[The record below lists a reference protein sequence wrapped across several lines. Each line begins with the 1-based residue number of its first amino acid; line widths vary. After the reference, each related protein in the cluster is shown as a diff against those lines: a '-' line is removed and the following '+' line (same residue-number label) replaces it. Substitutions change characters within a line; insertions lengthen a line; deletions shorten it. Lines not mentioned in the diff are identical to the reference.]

1 MKILSDIELN
11 LRTITGS
18 AMCMLGTVQ
27 LTLFPQGTADGWSA
41 IVIITGAMLLI
52 FGEWYNEKH
61 KDRRAR

>member
-1 MKILSDIELN
+1 
-11 LRTITGS
+11 
-18 AMCMLGTVQ
+18 MLGTVQ